1 MPSTTV
7 DSATT
12 SLTATA
18 PASGTAGTQITASSM
33 SSSLAGGSGPTGT
46 ITFTVFG
53 PQASAPTICASGGTA
68 VGTAS
73 VSGNG
78 AYNHSASF
86 TPTTAGTYWWYANY
100 AGDTNNNSAASSCG
114 VSMTDTIVASP
125 TRTVLS
131 SSKNP
136 STVGQQVTYTE
147 TIAPAPD
154 AGNVSFTDHGRTISG
169 CAAVSVGLT
178 GQATCR
184 QTYSAAGSQTI
195 RASYSGSSRFAASQ
209 SAPLAQLIRRAVSA
223 LSVIGRSTSNRAGV
237 TDKLRCAPSSLA
249 PCRATVTLTTPKA
262 TQRGRSARGATAK
275 RHRRTVIVAT
285 KAVTIQRGRTV
296 TVIVKLN
303 ATGRK
308 LLVRFGKLRVTV
320 TITALQNRRRLTIAN
335 TKLTIKSTRKQK

>member
-1 MPSTTV
+1 MV
-7 DSATT
+7 CE
-12 SLTATA
+12 LRRRH
-18 PASGTAGTQITASSM
+18 QQQ
-33 SSSLAGGSGPTGT
+33 
-46 ITFTVFG
+46 FG
-53 PQASAPTICASGGTA
+53 RLKLRGIDDRHDRRFAD
-68 VGTAS
+68 
-73 VSGNG
+73 
-78 AYNHSASF
+78 
-86 TPTTAGTYWWYANY
+86 AN
-100 AGDTNNNSAASSCG
+100 
-114 VSMTDTIVASP
+114 
-125 TRTVLS
+125 VLS

-237 TDKLRCAPSSLA
+237 TEKLRCAPSSLA

-262 TQRGRSARGATAK
+262 TQRGRSARGATASATAG
-275 RHRRTVIVAT
+275 RSSSPRRP
-285 KAVTIQRGRTV
+285 
-296 TVIVKLN
+296 
-303 ATGRK
+303 
-308 LLVRFGKLRVTV
+308 
-320 TITALQNRRRLTIAN
+320 
-335 TKLTIKSTRKQK
+335 